1 MKWRE
6 RFLFSIF
13 SLFLKKSTNF
23 LTSTDTVHF
32 TKTCLVIE
40 KNWHAL
46 HVQLSMLVKKDDFDL
61 RLSKSTSP
69 QHQQRQQLWD
79 LTAIA
84 AGKNVYYTSSNTQ
97 KSKYRRQNSAIF
109 CLQKQKKKHDK
120 SAHLV
125 FAKCMALST
134 YSPRSNWKREKIKIN
149 FPILFRGN
157 ASVVP
162 TRFSALLV
170 VTSSSLD
177 GSPRQ
182 NCWASSK
189 SPFSYKK

>member
-1 MKWRE
+1 M
-6 RFLFSIF
+6 
-13 SLFLKKSTNF
+13 
-23 LTSTDTVHF
+23 
-32 TKTCLVIE
+32 E

-46 HVQLSMLVKKDDFDL
+46 HVELSTPCWSKKTTL
-61 RLSKSTSP
+61 TLSCQKVHPP

-84 AGKNVYYTSSNTQ
+84 AGKNMYYTSSNTQ
-97 KSKYRRQNSAIF
+97 KSKYRRQNSAMF
-109 CLQKQKKKHDK
+109 CLQKQKKPTTNLLTSFSQ
-120 SAHLV
+120 SAWR
-125 FAKCMALST
+125 
-134 YSPRSNWKREKIKIN
+134 SPRTVPGRTENGKKINFN